1 MAGGIR
7 VAAATVAT
15 VAALASSSASAR
27 ANTPT
32 NAATPR
38 SSPAAIQTRD
48 QGPVSSTLAP
58 STESDD
64 VTRLLLELLAGL
76 LVLVVI
82 PMQIAKGV
90 AQRRRDAALAAARA
104 RRPRRRR

>member
-1 MAGGIR
+1 
-7 VAAATVAT
+7 
-15 VAALASSSASAR
+15 
-27 ANTPT
+27 
-32 NAATPR
+32 
-38 SSPAAIQTRD
+38 
-48 QGPVSSTLAP
+48 
-58 STESDD
+58 

>member
-7 VAAATVAT
+7 VVAAAVAT
-15 VAALASSSASAR
+15 VAFVAPSAASALA
-27 ANTPT
+27 NTSTP
-32 NAATPR
+32 AAPPR
-38 SSPAAIQTRD
+38 SNPTAIQTR
-48 QGPVSSTLAP
+48 GPGTGSGTVRP

-82 PMQIAKGV
+82 PMQVAKGV
-90 AQRRRDAALAAARA
+90 AERRREAALAAARA